1 MELKI
6 LKKEKQKTLFFKTKY
21 GLYHYNGREST
32 NHVSDGVILY
42 TIAQLTLKSV
52 VSHFLKKMLK
62 DSINFP

>member
-6 LKKEKQKTLFFKTKY
+6 LKKKKQKTLFFKTKY

-32 NHVSDGVILY
+32 NHVSDGIILC
-42 TIAQLTLKSV
+42 TIAQLTEKCRQP
-52 VSHFLKKMLK
+52 FFKKMLK

>member
-6 LKKEKQKTLFFKTKY
+6 LEKKKQKTWFFKTKY

-42 TIAQLTLKSV
+42 MIAQLTLQNV
-52 VSHFLKKMLK
+52 VSHFLKKC
-62 DSINFP
+62 

>member
-6 LKKEKQKTLFFKTKY
+6 LKKKKQKTLFFKTKY

-32 NHVSDGVILY
+32 NHVSDGIILC
-42 TIAQLTLKSV
+42 TIAQLTEKC
-52 VSHFLKKMLK
+52 HQPFFKKMLK